1 MPAHTKTNRKT
12 HSLTQWGKQ
21 LERQAGSHTHTP
33 SRFLPIIHL
42 AVLRC
47 VQRETHNIYWFNWK
61 WPSRCVAGAGHHG
74 KQLAG
79 REDLFFSLL
88 LFIETRD
95 LVFLINTNWFF
106 FFVCFLFSLEQY
118 RYRAPNIIQRM
129 QTTTCIWM
137 LRLVFVG
144 VVLTMR
150 RSSIIIYSC
159 QNFSAWG
166 SLSFVPEWYVC
177 PHDIGKYV
185 RNRWKLLSLCL
196 FVSSCWF
203 WIWIT
208 QQVL

>member
-1 MPAHTKTNRKT
+1 MPTRTKTNRKT
-12 HSLTQWGKQ
+12 HSLTQWEKQ
-21 LERQAGSHTHTP
+21 LDRQAGSYTHTP

-42 AVLRC
+42 AALRW
-47 VQRETHNIYWFNWK
+47 VQRETHKLYWFHWQ
-61 WPSRCVAGAGHHG
+61 WPSCCVAGAGHHG

-79 REDLFFSLL
+79 REDLFFSLF

-95 LVFLINTNWFF
+95 LVFLINAN
-106 FFVCFLFSLEQY
+106 
-118 RYRAPNIIQRM
+118 QRM
-129 QTTTCIWM
+129 PTTTCFWM
-137 LRLVFVG
+137 LRVVFVS

-150 RSSIIIYSC
+150 RSSINIYSC

-196 FVSSCWF
+196 FVSSCWH
-203 WIWIT
+203 WIWT